1 MKTNQ
6 IFLKAVFWIP
16 GWVFLFLISGCVSSQ
31 PSLSPADSMNQQIY
45 QLKTQRKYEQII
57 KDCQT
62 HLKEAKQ
69 TGKRALQVQSVMI
82 LSETYLQNLK
92 DYSKAIEY
100 AQLALQLTE
109 EGLRSGPQN
118 EPDEN
123 FGYAIN
129 MYGKDRVKAEKVRSY
144 KMAKYRALDILRS
157 AYSELGDSKSAAYY
171 AKQVAEM
178 TGYTHSAEET
188 TEQIKKTYAKQ
199 AAEMRAAKTKFAK
212 KYGEEKAEKIYGEM
226 IKKYEG
232 YGSQHEKMLKQE
244 PKQQKDVVSNMKKQ
258 AVRGDMDGLRVSLKA
273 YLAALSGSSAY
284 NEMRRYEF
292 GPAYIK
298 ATTYPRTAVVAYE
311 FGLYQEACDYSKKAI
326 EFQEEYLRLAL
337 KNVPQYQHDEYVKG
351 VKEQMFNQNDAIW
364 LFTGKAL
371 NRLGR
376 YNEAVAYLKKSNPI
390 EKETGRGLRSQADA
404 ALGVI
409 TVRMPRKMEILF
421 ELANAYE
428 KSGRKNEAAD
438 ALGEMVNSFETIRAR
453 LTKES
458 QKISY
463 MGTQLEI
470 YDRIIE
476 LLLSQGQAGEALDF
490 AERARARAF
499 VDLLG
504 NKELRPK
511 SEKVQ
516 RLIVKKKKAQN
527 RYAAL
532 IKDRSGDPAA
542 RERSIQIVQKEMDG
556 VLNEIGIED
565 AELLS
570 MTTAGTLKSSEI
582 MEMLDSDTAIAEYYI
597 TSEGVIIWVVTRDS
611 IQARRIAIPEWIL
624 AQKVVDFRES
634 VINPGGSQPEKKE
647 FNKERSRVRLQIT
660 PARFRKDQEYTIRVF
675 AKNNM
680 PLFLSID
687 KMDTRIGEYV
697 NTSQEILEKEIPG
710 GEERLIYEAKY
721 ATTEY
726 YTINITPGVHQIVLH
741 TDQGELASNAI
752 EVKVDENNIATI
764 KELGAGGKQK
774 SVRSDMK
781 KYEEMSLY
789 DILIKPVKHHLT
801 KKRLCIIP
809 HRILHYLPFAALEN
823 ANRYLIED
831 YSLVYFT
838 SATVYKFCRNK
849 RKDFGGNILALGN
862 PDLGQSRLDI
872 PFALKEVDS
881 IGNLYP
887 GSRVL
892 VRAAASEE
900 AFKSH
905 CGSFNVLHLA
915 SHGIFDAGNP
925 LNSALLLT
933 PTASEDGRLTVN
945 EIFDLELD
953 ASLVT
958 LSACQSGMSRI
969 KAGDELM
976 GLPRAFNYAGVPS
989 VVATLWNVSDDATAI
1004 LMDDF
1009 YRNLKVSDKAEALRR
1024 AQLKLLQTS
1033 RNKNPYYWGAF
1044 YLIGDFR

>member
-6 IFLKAVFWIP
+6 IFFKAILWIP
-16 GWVFLFLISGCVSSQ
+16 GWVFLYLISGCVSSQ
-31 PSLSPADSMNQQIY
+31 QSLSPADNMNQQFY
-45 QLKTQRKYEQII
+45 QLKNQGKYEQII
-57 KDCQT
+57 KDYQT

-69 TGKRALQVQSVMI
+69 KGKRAIQVQSVMI
-82 LSETYLQNLK
+82 LCETYLQNLK

-129 MYGKDRVKAEKVRSY
+129 MYGKDRVQAEKVRWY
-144 KMAKYRALDILRS
+144 KMGKYRALNNLS
-157 AYSELGDSKSAAYY
+157 STYNVLGDGKKAAYY
-171 AKQVAEM
+171 AKQAAEM
-178 TGYTHSAEET
+178 SGYTYSAQET
-188 TEQIKKTYAKQ
+188 AEQIEKTYAKQ
-199 AAEMRAAKTKFAK
+199 AAEMREAKAEFAK
-212 KYGEEKAEKIYGEM
+212 KYGEEKAENVYGEM
-226 IKKYEG
+226 IKKYEAWG
-232 YGSQHEKMLKQE
+232 EQSGKLIKEE
-244 PKQQKDVVSNMKKQ
+244 PKQQKDVVSNMKNQ
-258 AVRGDMDGLRVSLKA
+258 AARGDMDGLRVSLKA

-284 NEMRRYEF
+284 NEMKRYDF

-298 ATTYPRTAVVAYE
+298 ATTYPRTAAIAYE

-326 EFQEEYLRLAL
+326 EFQEEYIRLAL
-337 KNVPQYQHDEYVKG
+337 KNVPKYQHDQYVKG

-364 LFTGKAL
+364 LITGKAL

-376 YNEAVAYLKKSNPI
+376 YNEAVEYLKKSSPI
-390 EKETGRGLRSQADA
+390 EKEIGGGLRNQVDA
-404 ALGVI
+404 ALEMI

-428 KSGRKNEAAD
+428 KSGRKTEAAN
-438 ALGEMVNSFETIRAR
+438 ALGEMVNFFETIRAR

-470 YDRIIE
+470 YDKIIE

-516 RLIVKKKKAQN
+516 SLIVKKKNTQN
-527 RYAAL
+527 RYTAL

-556 VLNEIGIED
+556 VLNEIGVED

-597 TSEGVIIWVVTRDS
+597 TRDGVIIWIVTRDS
-611 IQARRIAIPEWIL
+611 IQAKRIAIPEWIL
-624 AQKVVDFRES
+624 AQKVVDFRQR
-634 VINPGGSQPEKKE
+634 VINPGSQPVKKE
-647 FNKERSRVRLQIT
+647 FNKERSKVRLQIT
-660 PARFRKDQEYTIRVF
+660 PARFRKDEAYTIRVF

-687 KMDTRIGEYV
+687 KMDTKIGEYV
-697 NTSQEILEKEIPG
+697 NTGQEILEKEIPG

-741 TDQGELASNAI
+741 TDQGELSSNALEI
-752 EVKVDENNIATI
+752 AVDENDIATI
-764 KELGAGGKQK
+764 KELGAGGKHE
-774 SVRSDMK
+774 SVQSDMK

-823 ANRYLIED
+823 ENRYLIED

-838 SATVYKFCRNK
+838 SATVYKFCKNK
-849 RKDFGGNILALGN
+849 RKDFWGNIFALGN
-862 PDLGQSRLDI
+862 PDLGQPRLDI

-881 IGNLYP
+881 IGKLYP

-892 VRAAASEE
+892 VRAEASEE

-915 SHGIFDAGNP
+915 SHGTFDAENP

-933 PTASEDGRLTVN
+933 PSATEDGRLTVN

-989 VVATLWNVSDDATAI
+989 VVATLWNVSDEATAI
-1004 LMDDF
+1004 LMDGF
-1009 YRNLKVSDKAEALRR
+1009 YRNLKVLDKAEALRK
-1024 AQLKLLQTS
+1024 AQLKLLKTS
-1033 RNKNPYYWGAF
+1033 RNNNPYYWGAF
-1044 YLIGDFR
+1044 YLIGDFK